1 MSEASAGV
9 GGKSL
14 TVKIGEWFF
23 KSRDYTPIP
32 LIILLLVFCKANP
45 LSTTFGLFL
54 IAFGE
59 LFRIYS
65 VAFIGTVSRT
75 RSHSTGQKLITTGP
89 FAYVR
94 NPLYVGNFGI
104 TAGVAMVG
112 GVTWIFVATVLLF
125 CLQYHFIVRFEED
138 LLIERFGEEY
148 AEFMRTTP
156 RWVPKKFPKL
166 VDVEWPDNFS
176 YSLKSEKQTLRTIF
190 AVTLLLA
197 IISTY
202 KAS

>member
-1 MSEASAGV
+1 MVDATVAAD
-9 GGKSL
+9 KSKST

-32 LIILLLVFCKANP
+32 LIILLLI
-45 LSTTFGLFL
+45 FGEATALTATLGLLL
-54 IAFGE
+54 ITFGE

-75 RSHSTGQKLITTGP
+75 RSHSTGQRLITTGP

-104 TAGVAMVG
+104 TAGVAVFG
-112 GVTWIFVATVLLF
+112 GVTWIFVLTVLLF
-125 CLQYHFIVRFEED
+125 AIQYYYIVRFEED
-138 LLIERFGEEY
+138 LLLERFGEEY

-156 RWVPKKFPKL
+156 RWIPQHFPKL
-166 VDVEWPDNFS
+166 EAIEWPDNFS
-176 YSLKSEKQTLRTIF
+176 PSLKSEKRTLTTIF
-190 AVTLLLA
+190 ALVFLIA
-197 IISTY
+197 IR
-202 KAS
+202 AMF